1 MWLETEQYTV
11 CSLVCGYKYAWMP
24 CMTSLGCSSFI
35 LSFITCMAAI
45 FSSLKIG
52 KVWSYFSPS
61 GFVDYFLCIGYK
73 I

>member
-11 CSLVCGYKYAWMP
+11 YGLVCGYKYAWMP

-35 LSFITCMAAI
+35 PSFITCMAAI

-52 KVWSYFSPS
+52 KIKSHFPPP
-61 GFVDYFLCIGYK
+61 GFVDYFLFKGYK